1 MSDFVQKINEGL
13 ASGKFKDEVRI
24 ELNKANSFLLNQ
36 AGKEPTWLKG
46 FFTSNCNKMKETIF
60 RAMRSGGMASLSG
73 YKEGYF
79 NEIIQNANDLHCG
92 SKIEVQMN
100 VVGHEKYRVICK
112 YYDKGFSV
120 SNIYGFLNREMSDKS
135 ASAGQT
141 GKFGIGIKSFFQF
154 VDTFSVKSNVNIQ
167 FDIQREDKEHTIPD
181 VFGTVEINDKWDQT
195 STELEFTFRKGINSD
210 KFNTEKLVSFI
221 EYLNSSSSYFD
232 PEVFVA
238 EGGNDELVF
247 DYRSLLFMGAIDN
260 QVAISNIRFKG
271 LRHSLDLNCT
281 FGEKIVCSKEDSSE
295 TKSIVKATLTVNEDG
310 MCIREEEYLA
320 ITQGKCVIAV
330 PCGDFD
336 YTDTECNNRFYSTYF
351 LRKDDNHFLPAN
363 LLIHTGYANMHRTD
377 LGENE
382 ERINQ
387 ACGYISNKLKDMYT
401 FFCSEEVGYSIY
413 GVNVSSVFH
422 HLLLQYMRTTQAY
435 EETPLEILGISTEF
449 LPKYTNGDIIKYV
462 VCHNDTEEYE
472 KVSFIEGNI
481 KKELTSTYFSVIEQD
496 EVVDFNSLI
505 YDYDCISS
513 VERLFNEILYSTDSR
528 VESVCKLVNLFK
540 DVRSFIGYRITEER
554 MLADDMVRDAQI
566 DEWLLNWITG
576 VSKYSQDILLKLIGR
591 YRLNPSVKRDG
602 SIDAMG
608 LSFHDYIFNEK
619 LECSGGILSKMQTEA
634 FGKTYI
640 GLKVELLSRRLLDN
654 GNQVRTNIRCIR
666 PRFESLRNWK
676 GTFDQYVEYFGEE
689 NLRKKQWIK
698 NGYLL
703 LERLANEEAM
713 SRYIC
718 IKQEHPQNV
727 YLYEKEARLFNYRYQ
742 GFKYYKVIEQ
752 QIIDI
757 TPGLNVEVD
766 SFEKF
771 LKAVQYRT
779 QIPKEALR
787 ERVSVKGTVSSVS
800 AREIATKILPQIL
813 NSERAEEE
821 ENGFLKLYKSS
832 DLMIRELKE
841 NIRNE
846 YSAENQMFVEKLTGI
861 KIHLYRFESSG
872 RKRVIAYAHNGKFRI
887 SIGATSKFIDISSY
901 GNDKK
906 NLYIFY
912 DNAEGAV
919 SKIISTV
926 LKELKLDEK
935 SMQLVSSYIY
945 NGVSTKTLNYEAY
958 VKNMAHT
965 RRKLILDWNDVK
977 SNDLVAIKDNEVL
990 YRLLTARGSYDV
1002 FCPICA
1008 DVPLETIDFQDINK
1022 RKHSRRLLIL
1032 ENESNKT
1039 RDQYPYIITVCCN
1052 HCFERLK
1059 AMLSRS
1065 EFDGKYLILSTQLA
1079 HGRHEKLVN
1088 RQKIELSPVNISVM
1102 KLFKLK

>member
-13 ASGKFKDEVRI
+13 ASGKFKDEVRV

-36 AGKEPTWLKG
+36 ADKEPVWLQG

-92 SKIEVQMN
+92 TSIEVQMK
-100 VVGHEKYRVICK
+100 VVGHEKYRVTCK
-112 YYDKGFSV
+112 YYDKGFSL

-167 FDIQREDKEHTIPD
+167 FDIQREDKDHTIPD
-181 VFGTVEINDKWDQT
+181 VIGSVEINKEWNQT
-195 STELEFTFRKGINSD
+195 TTELEFTFRRGVNSD
-210 KFNTEKLVSFI
+210 NFNTEKLVSLI
-221 EYLNSSSSYFD
+221 SYLNSNSSSYD
-232 PEVFVA
+232 PELFVA
-238 EGGNDELVF
+238 DGEVSELVF
-247 DYRSLLFMGAIDN
+247 DFRSLLFMGAIDN
-260 QVAISNIRFKG
+260 QIAISNIKFKG
-271 LRHSLDLNCT
+271 LYHTLELNCT
-281 FGEKIVCSKEDSSE
+281 LDEKVICTTEE
-295 TKSIVKATLTVNEDG
+295 TPESKSIVKAFLSINKDG
-310 MCIREEEYLA
+310 TCIRNEEYLA
-320 ITQGKCVIAV
+320 VTQGKCVIAV
-330 PCGDFD
+330 PCEDMTYADTD
-336 YTDTECNNRFYSTYF
+336 YKNRFYSTYF
-351 LRKDDNHFLPAN
+351 LRKDEDHFLPAN
-363 LLIHTGYANMHRTD
+363 LLIHTSYANMHRTD

-387 ACGYISNKLKDMYT
+387 ACAYISNKLKDMYM
-401 FFCSEEVGYSIY
+401 FFCSESVGECKY
-413 GVNVSSVFH
+413 GVDVSSVFH
-422 HLLLQYMRTTQAY
+422 QLLLQYMRSSESYSENPLDFVGITTEY
-435 EETPLEILGISTEF
+435 
-449 LPKYTNGDIIKYV
+449 LPKYSDGTTVKYV

-481 KKELTSTYFSVIEQD
+481 KKELINTYKEVIEQG
-496 EVVDFNSLI
+496 EVVDFSSLI
-505 YDYDCISS
+505 YDYDCIPS
-513 VERLFNEILYSTDSR
+513 VEKLFNEIMYSTDEK
-528 VESVCKLVNLFK
+528 VKNVCKLVNLYR
-540 DVRSFIGYRITEER
+540 DVRSFIGFRITDER
-554 MLADDMVRDAQI
+554 LLEDETVRDAQI
-566 DEWLLNWITG
+566 DEWLLSWTTEDSN
-576 VSKYSQDILLKLIGR
+576 YSQEILLKLIGR
-591 YRLNPSVKRDG
+591 YQLNPSIKRDG
-602 SIDAMG
+602 TIDAVG

-619 LECSGGILSKMQTEA
+619 LEDNGGILSKMQSES
-634 FGKTYI
+634 FGKTYF
-640 GLKVELLSRRLLDN
+640 GLKDELLQRRLLDN
-654 GNQVRTNIRCIR
+654 GNKERTNIRCIK
-666 PRFESLRNWK
+666 PRFDSLRNWK
-676 GTFDQYVEYFGEE
+676 GTFDQYVEYFSEE
-689 NLRKKQWIK
+689 NLKKKIWIK
-698 NGYLL
+698 NGFLL
-703 LERLANEEAM
+703 LERLANEAAM

-718 IKQEHPQNV
+718 IKQEYPYNV
-727 YLYEKEARLFNYRYQ
+727 YLYEKEARLFDYRRQ
-742 GFKYYKVIEQ
+742 GFKYARVIEQ

-766 SFEKF
+766 NFEKF
-771 LKAVQYRT
+771 LKAVQYKY

-787 ERVSVKGTVSSVS
+787 DRVLVKGMINSVS
-800 AREIATKILPQIL
+800 AREIATKILPLIL

-821 ENGFLKLYKSS
+821 ENGFLKLYKAS
-832 DLMIRELKE
+832 DLIINELKE

-887 SIGATSKFIDISSY
+887 SIGASSKFIDISNY
-901 GNDKK
+901 GKDNK

-935 SMQLVSSYIY
+935 SMQLVTSYIY
-945 NGVSTKTLNYEAY
+945 NGMSTKTLNYEAY

-965 RRKLILDWNDVK
+965 RRKLVLDWNDVK
-977 SNDLVAIKDNEVL
+977 ANDMVTIQDNEVL

-1022 RKHSRRLLIL
+1022 RRHSRRLLIL
-1032 ENESNKT
+1032 ENESKKT

-1052 HCFERLK
+1052 HCFDRLK
-1059 AMLSRS
+1059 AMLSHS
-1065 EFDGKYLILSTQLA
+1065 EFDGKNLILSTQLA